1 MRFSTGLLLA
11 SALLAR
17 PALAEPEPG
26 APAPSVVVLP
36 FAALSGD
43 VPPRA
48 CAKAAA
54 MVSKELEGVET
65 LKLVAAPRHEASKP
79 TDRDQEALSRARAG
93 VEEAKALRAKRKFKA
108 AEKALRDALDQ
119 YRLAAS
125 ALQEVG
131 EVADAWA
138 LLSAVLYNT
147 GRDEEGL
154 QALTAALVLA
164 PSRELPL
171 AQSSALFSRVVA
183 DARKNVQSSARGTL
197 LAESTPS
204 GATLVLDGIPLGRTP
219 LEVKDVPPG
228 QHAWKVELPTG
239 ERLGGTVDV
248 AAGKQSKVAARPPV
262 EDAEDR
268 ALASLAANTVDEAA
282 VKAMTE
288 QARAAEAE
296 LVLFGAVSRAGK
308 GLQLDAFLLTVGPK
322 PTVRKLATL
331 SSDVDLL
338 EAGMRIYELAGR
350 LKTEGPGIGDLVR
363 IPSPVSVE
371 TLASK
376 PKVAQAAYG
385 VAPREASSD
394 EPSLDEPTPAAGPA
408 GPPQPRKPLE
418 QKRVP
423 LKK

>member
-1 MRFSTGLLLA
+1 MRFTIGLFVA

-17 PALAEPEPG
+17 PVLADPEPG
-26 APAPSVVVLP
+26 APPQAVVVVP

-48 CAKAAA
+48 CAKAAG
-54 MVSKELEGVET
+54 MVAKELEGVESLRVVT
-65 LKLVAAPRHEASKP
+65 VPKAESNKP
-79 TDRDQEALSRARAG
+79 ADRDQEALGKARTL
-93 VEEAKALRAKRKFKA
+93 VEEAKALRGKRKFKA
-108 AEKALRDALDQ
+108 AEKALRDAVDQ

-125 ALQEVG
+125 ALQDAG
-131 EVADAWA
+131 EFADAWA

-154 QALTAALVLA
+154 QALTAGLVLA

-171 AQSSALFSRVVA
+171 AQTSALFARVVA
-183 DARKNVQSSARGTL
+183 DVRKGVQSGPRGTL
-197 LAESTPS
+197 LAESTPA
-204 GATLVLDGIPLGRTP
+204 GATLVLDGIALGRTP
-219 LEVKDVPPG
+219 LEVQQVPVG
-228 QHAWKVELPTG
+228 QHAWRMELPTG

-248 AAGKQSKVAARPPV
+248 AAGKQSKLSARAPT
-262 EDAEDR
+262 EDAESR
-268 ALASLAANTVDEAA
+268 ALASLAGNTVDDAA
-282 VKAMTE
+282 VKALSE

-296 LVLFGAVSRAGK
+296 LVLFGALSRSGK
-308 GLQLDAFLLTVGPK
+308 GLQLDTFLLTVGPR
-322 PTVRKLATL
+322 PTVRRLATL

-350 LKTEGPGIGDLVR
+350 LKTEGTGIGDVVR

-376 PKVAQAAYG
+376 PKLAQATYG
-385 VAPREASSD
+385 VAPREASASD
-394 EPSLDEPTPAAGPA
+394 EPSLDEPTPAAGA
-408 GPPQPRKPLE
+408 EKPRKPLD